1 MQTEEN
7 ATGFSRISCQTPYV
21 LNNLLCMDMKVNIVD
36 VGKRNVMK
44 KKTMDSDFDPK
55 VLVEHI
61 DMFGKKLSEWEVKFI
76 SNLIDHPPTVYT
88 PKVVEI
94 IHRIYNEKC

>member
-1 MQTEEN
+1 
-7 ATGFSRISCQTPYV
+7 
-21 LNNLLCMDMKVNIVD
+21 
-36 VGKRNVMK
+36 
-44 KKTMDSDFDPK
+44 MDSDFDPK